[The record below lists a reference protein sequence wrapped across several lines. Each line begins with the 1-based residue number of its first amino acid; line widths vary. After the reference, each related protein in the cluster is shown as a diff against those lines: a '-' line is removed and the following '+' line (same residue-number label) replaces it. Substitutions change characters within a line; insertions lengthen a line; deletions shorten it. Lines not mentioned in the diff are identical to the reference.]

1 MKELTERQ
9 NFILTLVIHD
19 YTQNAQPIGS
29 QYLVDRYNLEM
40 SPATVRNELSALDDA
55 GYLYQPHTSAG
66 RLPTDVG
73 YRYFVGRLLND
84 TELPQ
89 TTQRT
94 ISHQFYQSRQD
105 TEQWMRLAAS
115 VLAHQSNAASVVTAP
130 HTTKARLKHLELI
143 ATRGRQVLMV
153 LVLMGGEIH
162 QQVLTLAEPFTQ
174 ERLSS
179 SANRINSMCSGL
191 DTSSIKKLAVSLNQL
206 EEDILKLMLQELH
219 NSSSALT
226 GEIFMDGFSN
236 VLAEPEFANSEE
248 ARKSLHLLEER
259 SKLENLLDRTV
270 LHSSIGGVQV
280 LIGGE
285 GKDEDLRQCSVVLA
299 RYGVP
304 GLATGTLG
312 VLGPTRMYYGK
323 TISTVRFMA
332 GLLSDLVTDNLME

>member
-1 MKELTERQ
+1 
-9 NFILTLVIHD
+9 
-19 YTQNAQPIGS
+19 
-29 QYLVDRYNLEM
+29 
-40 SPATVRNELSALDDA
+40 
-55 GYLYQPHTSAG
+55 
-66 RLPTDVG
+66 
-73 YRYFVGRLLND
+73 
-84 TELPQ
+84 
-89 TTQRT
+89 
-94 ISHQFYQSRQD
+94 
-105 TEQWMRLAAS
+105 
-115 VLAHQSNAASVVTAP
+115 
-130 HTTKARLKHLELI
+130 
-143 ATRGRQVLMV
+143 VLMV

-174 ERLSS
+174 EQLST
-179 SANRINSMCSGL
+179 SANRIKSMCSGL

-206 EEDILKLMLQELH
+206 EEDILKLMLQELQ

-312 VLGPTRMYYGK
+312 VLGPTRMVYGK

>member
-1 MKELTERQ
+1 
-9 NFILTLVIHD
+9 
-19 YTQNAQPIGS
+19 
-29 QYLVDRYNLEM
+29 
-40 SPATVRNELSALDDA
+40 
-55 GYLYQPHTSAG
+55 
-66 RLPTDVG
+66 
-73 YRYFVGRLLND
+73 
-84 TELPQ
+84 
-89 TTQRT
+89 
-94 ISHQFYQSRQD
+94 
-105 TEQWMRLAAS
+105 
-115 VLAHQSNAASVVTAP
+115 
-130 HTTKARLKHLELI
+130 
-143 ATRGRQVLMV
+143 
-153 LVLMGGEIH
+153 
-162 QQVLTLAEPFTQ
+162 VLTLAEPFTQ
-174 ERLSS
+174 EQLSS

-285 GKDEDLRQCSVVLA
+285 GKDEDLRQCSMVLA

-312 VLGPTRMYYGK
+312 VLGPTRMFYGK